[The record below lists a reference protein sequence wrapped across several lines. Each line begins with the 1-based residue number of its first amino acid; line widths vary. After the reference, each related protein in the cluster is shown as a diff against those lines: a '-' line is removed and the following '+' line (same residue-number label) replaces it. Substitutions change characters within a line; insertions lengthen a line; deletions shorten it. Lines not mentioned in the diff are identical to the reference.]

1 MAQRSNN
8 RVADNKVA
16 ADNKATSA
24 QEVVLA
30 TSTRKVSAETTK
42 LKEVILESFP
52 SGFDL
57 DNVMEAVVRAMRYLA
72 RKQRKLTGQQ
82 KKKLIVDSLLLVLDE
97 TNSGALEMFEP
108 IVKSMV
114 PTVVDNLV
122 DVEKGKIK
130 LNKRGRSCLF
140 ACCMCC

>member
-8 RVADNKVA
+8 KVADSK
-16 ADNKATSA
+16 SA
-24 QEVVLA
+24 STQEVVL
-30 TSTRKVSAETTK
+30 TSSTRKVSAETTK
-42 LKEVILESFP
+42 LKDVILESFP

-108 IVKSMV
+108 IIKSMV

-140 ACCMCC
+140 ACCMGC